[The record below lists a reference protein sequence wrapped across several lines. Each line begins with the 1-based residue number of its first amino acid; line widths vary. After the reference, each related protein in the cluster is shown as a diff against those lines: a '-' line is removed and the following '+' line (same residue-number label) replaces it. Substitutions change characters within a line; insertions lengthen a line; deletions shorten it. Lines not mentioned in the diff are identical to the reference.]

1 MPIEEGGEDG
11 TGGANLLRLT
21 EALAHEPPNTTIRI
35 TLGRV
40 MVGDKARK
48 RAEPGAESEVQG
60 VAAVAK
66 VGSKEV
72 LSRFVDEAINEVD
85 VNRDGRVRREGTAE
99 AIDAG
104 EATSDNKARTAH
116 GQRKQVSAG
125 GKVVVDCNEANAP
138 MVKLKLGGGGTRGRP
153 IPTHLEGYGPVE
165 STNGERAMR

>member
-11 TGGANLLRLT
+11 TGGADLLRLA

-40 MVGDKARK
+40 MVGDKARE
-48 RAEPGAESEVQG
+48 RAEPGAEGKVQG
-60 VAAVAK
+60 VAAVTK

-72 LSRFVDEAINEVD
+72 LSRLVDETINEVD
-85 VNRDGRVRREGTAE
+85 VNRNGGVRQKGTAE

-116 GQRKQVSAG
+116 SQ
-125 GKVVVDCNEANAP
+125 
-138 MVKLKLGGGGTRGRP
+138 
-153 IPTHLEGYGPVE
+153 
-165 STNGERAMR
+165 

>member
-1 MPIEEGGEDG
+1 MPMKEGGEDG
-11 TGGANLLRLT
+11 AGGADLLRLAET
-21 EALAHEPPNTTIRI
+21 LAHEPSNTTIGV

-40 MVGDKARK
+40 MVGDKARE
-48 RAEPGAESEVQG
+48 RAEPGAEGEVQG

-72 LSRFVDEAINEVD
+72 LSRLVDEIIDEVD
-85 VNRDGRVRREGTAE
+85 VNRNGGVRRKGAAE

>member
-1 MPIEEGGEDG
+1 MPMKEGGEDG
-11 TGGANLLRLT
+11 AGGADLLRLA
-21 EALAHEPPNTTIRI
+21 EALAHEPSNTTVGV

-40 MVGDKARK
+40 MVGDKARE
-48 RAEPGAESEVQG
+48 RAEPGAEGEVQG

-72 LSRFVDEAINEVD
+72 LSRLVDETINEVD
-85 VNRDGRVRREGTAE
+85 VNRNGGVRRKGAAE

-116 GQRKQVSAG
+116 GQRKQVCAR
-125 GKVVVDCNEANAP
+125 GKVVVNCNEANTL

-153 IPTHLEGYGPVE
+153 IPANLEGYGPVE
-165 STNGERAMR
+165 STSRERAMR

>member
-1 MPIEEGGEDG
+1 MGVGRAEAKVNATQTASAGGQDAGRVADHLNGVGHTMPVEEGGEDG

-21 EALAHEPPNTTIRI
+21 EALTHEPPNTTIRI

-72 LSRFVDEAINEVD
+72 LSRLVDETINEVD
-85 VNRDGRVRREGTAE
+85 VNRNGGVRRKSAAE

-116 GQRKQVSAG
+116 SQ
-125 GKVVVDCNEANAP
+125 
-138 MVKLKLGGGGTRGRP
+138 
-153 IPTHLEGYGPVE
+153 
-165 STNGERAMR
+165 

>member
-1 MPIEEGGEDG
+1 MSIEEGGEDG
-11 TGGANLLRLT
+11 TGGANLLGLT
-21 EALAHEPPNTTIRI
+21 KTLTHESPNTTIRI
-35 TLGRV
+35 ALGGV

-72 LSRFVDEAINEVD
+72 LSRFVNEAINEVD
-85 VNRDGRVRREGTAE
+85 VNRDGRVRRKGAAE

-116 GQRKQVSAG
+116 GQRKQVCAR
-125 GKVVVDCNEANAP
+125 GKVVVNCNEANTL
-138 MVKLKLGGGGTRGRP
+138 MVKLKLGRGGTRGRP
-153 IPTHLEGYGPVE
+153 ISTNLEGHGSVE
-165 STNGERAMR
+165 STSRERAMR